1 MNHDDSRRYG
11 GANPYAR
18 VRRHGNRTIAATAH
32 FATEVLDDGHIIA
45 QEWRHIDVLGPMP
58 STAELTNEGR
68 QVEVAALMEGVR
80 RYVRGEVFVLADRT
94 MHVPA

>member
-1 MNHDDSRRYG
+1 MRFR

-18 VRRHGNRTIAATAH
+18 VRRHGNRTIAATVH

-45 QEWRHIDVLGPMP
+45 QGSRRVDVLGPMP
-58 STAELTNEGR
+58 STAELTSEGR

-80 RYVRGEVFVLADRT
+80 RYVRGEVFALADRT
-94 MHVPA
+94 MHFPA